1 MAKLPQGF
9 YRTDSGAIRYR
20 FTIDGKRYSVTG
32 QSVKDCREK
41 EAEKREE
48 IRRGSYRRGAD
59 LSMKEYLA
67 QYLENREGSISGA
80 TMRVYGKLI
89 NRMNAQRI
97 DKAGH
102 TFGQLK
108 LSALET
114 QNIRDL
120 QRALLRDGL
129 QTRTVNDSLSLL
141 KKALEAAVNE
151 RIIEWNPARGV
162 DRLKRT
168 EPQARDTI
176 HRALDPAEIAV
187 FMEQAEQLQSAY
199 RNLYQFLLYTGLRI
213 GEAGALTAADLRG
226 DQIQVHKTITRTQY
240 GYEIAEQTKTAA
252 GRRSVPVTPQ
262 ARDAIDAQRR
272 QNALLYGSKI
282 LEPGKPLFRMPAG
295 GIIRADR
302 VNTDIK
308 RICEKAGITYFSVH
322 AFRATFTS
330 RCVESGMNTRDLM
343 EILGHVDVQMTLGLY
358 AHSRDDRKRE
368 ALQAVNF

>member
-1 MAKLPQGF
+1 MARLPQGF
-9 YRTDSGAIRYR
+9 RVKGDRIEHR
-20 FTIDGKRYSVTG
+20 FTEGGKQYSVYGLT
-32 QSVKDCREK
+32 VKECREK
-41 EAEKREE
+41 ELEKREE
-48 IRRGSYRRGAD
+48 IRRGSYKRGAD
-59 LSMKEYLA
+59 QRMKDYLTR
-67 QYLENREGSISGA
+67 YLENREGSLSGA

-89 NRMNAQRI
+89 KRMNTQRI
-97 DKAGH
+97 DQAGH

-176 HRALDPAEIAV
+176 HRALDPAEVQA
-187 FMEQAEQLQSAY
+187 FMDGAREAESAY
-199 RNLYQFLLYTGLRI
+199 YNLYLFLLHTGLRI
-213 GEAGALTAADLRG
+213 GEAGALTIADLRG
-226 DQIQVHKTITRTQY
+226 KQIQVHKTITRTQF

-252 GRRSVPVTPQ
+252 GLRSVPMTEQ
-262 ARDAIDAQRR
+262 AREAVDAQKI
-272 QNALLYGSKI
+272 QNRLLYGSKVI
-282 LEPGKPLFRMPAG
+282 EAAKPLFRMPGG
-295 GIIRADR
+295 GILRADR
-302 VNTDIK
+302 VNSDIK
-308 RICEKAGITYFSVH
+308 RICEKSGVKYFSVH

-330 RCVESGMNTRDLM
+330 RCVAAGMNTRDLM

-358 AHSRDDRKRE
+358 AHSRDDQKRE
-368 ALQAVNF
+368 ALQAVAF